1 MDQDKP
7 QKGGFLHP
15 NNFFISLK
23 GVFLAILIFSASFL
37 APYVGCNFQNK
48 LKKDNFFKYFL
59 LFLVIYFSINLVD
72 PQTEEKENPVY
83 PLMKSIFVFIV
94 FMLLN
99 AMDKSSLV
107 LILTLFAL
115 LILSNNYYYYY
126 HDIVVDKKKYKY
138 IEDIIVAI
146 EYGLSFSIITIVLV
160 SLIMK
165 NRGVNLKKCS

>member
-1 MDQDKP
+1 
-7 QKGGFLHP
+7 
-15 NNFFISLK
+15 
-23 GVFLAILIFSASFL
+23 
-37 APYVGCNFQNK
+37 
-48 LKKDNFFKYFL
+48 
-59 LFLVIYFSINLVD
+59 
-72 PQTEEKENPVY
+72 
-83 PLMKSIFVFIV
+83 
-94 FMLLN
+94 MLLN